1 MGQQEQKELREKLG
15 EEIIELVDEINRKV
29 KAYAAVINEER
40 PLVVNISSRTN
51 EPYIDAKA
59 YVALDYLEQHGMT
72 REEAARAPELFD
84 VVRNHFGN
92 IDHRMT
98 HKAYIGEEGGENNG

>member
-15 EEIIELVDEINRKV
+15 EEVVKLVDEINRKV
-29 KAYAAVINEER
+29 KAYAALIDEER
-40 PLVVNISSRTN
+40 PLVVNISSRTE

-72 REEAARAPELFD
+72 REEAARAPELFN
-84 VVRNHFGN
+84 VIRNHFGN
-92 IDHRMT
+92 INHRMT
-98 HKAYIGEEGGENNG
+98 SKVYIGEEGRENHG